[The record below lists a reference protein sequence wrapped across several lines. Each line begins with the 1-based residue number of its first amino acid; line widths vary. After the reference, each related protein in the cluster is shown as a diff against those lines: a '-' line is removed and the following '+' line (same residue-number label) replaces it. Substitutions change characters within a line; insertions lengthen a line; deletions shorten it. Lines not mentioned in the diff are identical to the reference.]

1 MTAPPVYVVDSHAT
15 APPLPPRAARG
26 RGRTGGLA
34 QSLLFVLVSV
44 ALGGVI
50 LEAVLIFYLHPSR
63 PERASASFS
72 ELTAEKLER
81 PPSPSPEVPLSKPA
95 AHLMDGPDAVH
106 DKAILGWSTIAD
118 PLLHQMDY
126 KDRSLVIRKDGH
138 YFVYSKVFFVD
149 VGVFHHTMHTLRD
162 EESIPLLQ
170 SRTYSTK
177 TEKKS
182 NSFLGGVFHLHKGD
196 ALFVKV
202 SNSSKVAR
210 HKTYENVFGAFMI

>member
-34 QSLLFVLVSV
+34 QSLLFVL
-44 ALGGVI
+44 
-50 LEAVLIFYLHPSR
+50 
-63 PERASASFS
+63 ERASASFS